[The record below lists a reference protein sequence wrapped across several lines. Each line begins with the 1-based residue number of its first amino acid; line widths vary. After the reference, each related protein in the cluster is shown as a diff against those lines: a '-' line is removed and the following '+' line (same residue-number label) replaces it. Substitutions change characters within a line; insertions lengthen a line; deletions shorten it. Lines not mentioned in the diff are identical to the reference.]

1 MPAFEHSLRLESDR
15 EALTLEWIERPAWAA
30 EIGRDR
36 NGLWS
41 RFEVHDVSQRMR
53 WIPPGRFLMG
63 SPRQEPGRVEDEGP
77 QHVVTISHGFWLFE
91 TACTQALWEAVMS
104 DNPSRFKS
112 ATRPVESVSWKDCV
126 TFMDRL
132 NEQVPGLGLS
142 LPTEAEWEYACR
154 AGTET
159 ATYAGALVIKGE
171 RNAPMLDEIAWYG
184 GNSGVDFE
192 LDDGHDSSN
201 WPEKQYPHKKAGT
214 HPVGLKRANAWGL
227 YDMLGNVWEWCADR
241 YGGYS
246 NEEVVDPAGPLQG
259 DAHIIRGGSWVVNAR
274 GVRSAYRDSSSPD
287 FRNCDLG
294 FRCARVQAGAE
305 PWRAAPSRQAERRG
319 KRSLKEQK

>member
-1 MPAFEHSLRLESDR
+1 
-15 EALTLEWIERPAWAA
+15 
-30 EIGRDR
+30 
-36 NGLWS
+36 
-41 RFEVHDVSQRMR
+41 MR
-53 WIPPGRFLMG
+53 WIPPGRFVMG
-63 SPRQEPGRVEDEGP
+63 SPKQEPGRFENEDP
-77 QHVVTISHGFWLFE
+77 QHEVMISHGFWLFE

-159 ATYAGALVIKGE
+159 ATYVGPLSITGE
-171 RNAPMLDEIAWYG
+171 NNAPMLDEIAWYG

-192 LDDGHDSSN
+192 LDDGYDSSDR
-201 WPEKQYPHKKAGT
+201 PEKQYPHEKAGT
-214 HPVGLKRANAWGL
+214 HPVGLKRANDWGL
-227 YDMLGNVWEWCADR
+227 YDMLGNVWEWCADW

-246 NEEVVDPAGPLQG
+246 NKEVIDPKGPLEG
-259 DAHIIRGGSWVVNAR
+259 DRRIVRGGSWYDGAR
-274 GVRSAYRDSSSPD
+274 LVRSACRDRSTPGD
-287 FRNCDLG
+287 RNFSLG
-294 FRCARVQAGAE
+294 FRCARVQAGRS
-305 PWRAAPSRQAERRG
+305 PDGQRVPKPAERPGTRRLQRNG
-319 KRSLKEQK
+319 PDSE

>member
-1 MPAFEHSLRLESDR
+1 MPAFEHCRRLESDR

-112 ATRPVESVSWKDCV
+112 ATRPVESVRWKDCV

-192 LDDGHDSSN
+192 LDDGRDSSN

-259 DAHIIRGGSWVVNAR
+259 DAHIIRGGGWNDDAR
-274 GVRSAYRDSSSPD
+274 DVRSAYRSSLTPD
-287 FRNCDLG
+287 DRLSYLG

-305 PWRAAPSRQAERRG
+305 PRRTELLRQAERRG